1 MRGRGHGR
9 SHGARHRAEDRGSV
23 FSPSRLGDG
32 YLPCNLAFPPRVSF
46 CKSLCIQQSACP
58 SSSAF
63 CSSAFL
69 FTFFYFFVFPAT
81 LPASHLYYEE
91 LILFLHSINNR
102 LLIRIIMESQM
113 AAEQHRGGCGE

>member
-1 MRGRGHGR
+1 MATGVLTALGTEQRIAVLFSLPLAWEMATSPAISLFHPEFLSANHCASSNQHAPRALLSAAR
-9 SHGARHRAEDRGSV
+9 PSFSH
-23 FSPSRLGDG
+23 
-32 YLPCNLAFPPRVSF
+32 
-46 CKSLCIQQSACP
+46 
-58 SSSAF
+58 
-63 CSSAFL
+63 
-69 FTFFYFFVFPAT
+69 FFIFFVFPAT